1 MKTGKKGAAGKAFA
15 QGMGF
20 YKLTWIFVIC
30 CVLGFAVETAWYYL
44 RFGYI
49 ESRKSLIYGPLSVA
63 YGLGGIILSVTLN
76 RFRHSSK
83 WKIFLV
89 TFVIGTAA
97 EYIFSWGEELFFG
110 HVSWDYSNVPFNING
125 RVCLLY
131 SVFWGALGLVW
142 VKYVMPVMDRW
153 IEKVPRT
160 LGIVLTWVFIVFFI
174 ADVILSA
181 SAATR
186 KNARADGILPANK
199 YDQFLDRHYPDER
212 MDKIYANAQKVE

>member
-30 CVLGFAVETAWYYL
+30 CVLGFAVETAWCYL

-97 EYIFSWGEELFFG
+97 EYIFS
-110 HVSWDYSNVPFNING
+110 
-125 RVCLLY
+125 
-131 SVFWGALGLVW
+131 
-142 VKYVMPVMDRW
+142 
-153 IEKVPRT
+153 
-160 LGIVLTWVFIVFFI
+160 
-174 ADVILSA
+174 
-181 SAATR
+181 
-186 KNARADGILPANK
+186 
-199 YDQFLDRHYPDER
+199 
-212 MDKIYANAQKVE
+212 

>member
-30 CVLGFAVETAWYYL
+30 CVLGFAVETAWCYL

-97 EYIFSWGEELFFG
+97 EYIFSWG
-110 HVSWDYSNVPFNING
+110 G
-125 RVCLLY
+125 RA
-131 SVFWGALGLVW
+131 VFRACIMGL
-142 VKYVMPVMDRW
+142 
-153 IEKVPRT
+153 
-160 LGIVLTWVFIVFFI
+160 
-174 ADVILSA
+174 
-181 SAATR
+181 
-186 KNARADGILPANK
+186 
-199 YDQFLDRHYPDER
+199 Q
-212 MDKIYANAQKVE
+212 